1 LITPRSTKPSDA
13 LPDAIETAIEAAQ
26 DKKAA
31 DLVVLNL
38 ADICS
43 FTDRFLIC
51 TGGSVRQTQAIA
63 DNVAEKLAEE
73 GLKPSHIEGRTRG
86 NWILMDYVDFVVHVF
101 TPETREF
108 YDLERLWRQGR
119 RVAIPEPASPQG

>member
-1 LITPRSTKPSDA
+1 MEI
-13 LPDAIETAIEAAQ
+13 AIEAAQ
-26 DKKAA
+26 DKKAS
-31 DLVVLNL
+31 DLVVLDL

-51 TGGSVRQTQAIA
+51 TGGSARQTQAIA
-63 DNVAEKLAEE
+63 DSVAGKLAEE

-86 NWILMDYVDFVVHVF
+86 SWILMDYVDFVVHIF
-101 TPETREF
+101 TPDTREF

-119 RVAIPEPASPQG
+119 RMAIPEPASRQG